1 MFDLTHGLIFA
12 IGSMT
17 LIISILVVVLL
28 LTNRVKKEQEETEIQ
43 KSIQKLKG

>member
-1 MFDLTHGLIFA
+1 
-12 IGSMT
+12 
-17 LIISILVVVLL
+17 VVLL